1 MSEIDG
7 TRGLSSRGGF
17 LVEWDVL
24 RKSRS
29 PNGLGPNAG
38 PSLVTVR

>member
-7 TRGLSSRGGF
+7 TRGC

-24 RKSRS
+24 RKSCS

-38 PSLVTVR
+38 PSLVTVQ